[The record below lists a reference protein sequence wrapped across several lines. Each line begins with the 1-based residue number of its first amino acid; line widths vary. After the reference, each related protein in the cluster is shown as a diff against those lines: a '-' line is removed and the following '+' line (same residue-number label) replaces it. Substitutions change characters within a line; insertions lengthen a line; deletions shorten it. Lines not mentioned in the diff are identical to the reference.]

1 MNLNYTSNMRLT
13 SAQVEN
19 MSSAFQADDAFAPY
33 YGHLMPV
40 LKQATHGD
48 TGWERKWLT
57 GVTCLTLA
65 AWCID
70 RAPQVIQN
78 TLHKTEECFAIFFG
92 SELCVV
98 FPVSA
103 LNIYSFSC
111 SVPLFYAIYH
121 MQQRR

>member
-48 TGWERKWLT
+48 TG
-57 GVTCLTLA
+57 
-65 AWCID
+65 
-70 RAPQVIQN
+70 
-78 TLHKTEECFAIFFG
+78 
-92 SELCVV
+92 
-98 FPVSA
+98 
-103 LNIYSFSC
+103 
-111 SVPLFYAIYH
+111 
-121 MQQRR
+121 